1 MMTGPDSHLQA
12 MLVRDS
18 TEQDMPAIQTIY
30 AHEVL
35 HGLASFEEVPPT
47 TEMLL
52 SRRAA
57 VLARGLPYLV
67 AESAGQVIGYC
78 YASPY
83 RERPAYRNTLEDS
96 IYVARGMQGRGVG
109 RALLS
114 ALIARC
120 EAGHWRQMLG
130 IIANGEQTGS
140 IALHARLGFR
150 HIGALAAVGFKH
162 GRWLD
167 TVFMQRALGPGS
179 DTPPEPAPGASAA

>member
-1 MMTGPDSHLQA
+1 MI
-12 MLVRDS
+12 VRDS
-18 TEQDMPAIQTIY
+18 GEADMAALPAIY
-30 AHEVL
+30 APEVL

-47 TEMLL
+47 TEVLL
-52 SRRAA
+52 SRRSA
-57 VLARGLPYLV
+57 VLARGLPYLTG
-67 AESAGQVIGYC
+67 ELDGQVVGYC

-96 IYVARGMQGRGVG
+96 IYVARGMQRRGIG

-120 EAGHWRQMLG
+120 EAGPWRQLLG

-140 IALHARLGFR
+140 IALHAGLGFR
-150 HIGALAAVGFKH
+150 HVGALHAVGFKH

-179 DTPPEPAPGASAA
+179 AIPPDPP